1 MADEPLRICLLTYRG
16 NPTSGGQGIYVRLLS
31 RELAALGHQVDV
43 WSGPPYPELLP
54 GVGFVQVPSLDLWN
68 EEALFRLPSLTEL
81 RDPINRSE
89 WAQTVLGGFPE
100 PLTFSRRVA
109 ESFKRGAGAAYDIV
123 HDNQCLGPGLLS
135 LRSYLP
141 VVATIHH
148 PITVDRKIAFQNART
163 ISKRYGLWRWY
174 SFLPVQLKV
183 CRQLDRIM
191 TVSEAS
197 LRDLEREYGI
207 RRENARVVGNGINL
221 EVFRPLPEIERSDNR
236 LITTLSA
243 DAPLKGFRY
252 LLGAM
257 ALLRRSRPDL
267 TLTVIGTPSDRT
279 RQKVEEMGLGQAIT
293 FTGRVE
299 VEAIARAYAASA
311 VAVVPSLYEGFGFP
325 AGEAM
330 ACRVPVVSTWA
341 GALPEV
347 VGPDGEAG
355 LLVEPRD
362 PQALCRA
369 IASLLDSPERRR
381 AMGAAGRKRVLSLFT
396 WRCTAERTVEVY
408 REALAERRSGFGVHR
423 QPERESMVGRRS
435 RSATAAAA
443 ASMVLPFAEATARL
457 ATPTLRDRSAGVLRG
472 DKALS
477 LSPRR

>member
-31 RELAALGHQVDV
+31 RELVALGHRVDV
-43 WSGPPYPELLP
+43 WSGPPYPELFP
-54 GVGFVQVPSLDLWN
+54 GVGFVKVPSLDLWN
-68 EEALFRLPSLTEL
+68 EEALFRLPSLIEL

-109 ESFKRGAGAAYDIV
+109 LSFKNGAGRAYDIV

-135 LRSYLP
+135 MRSRLP

-163 ISKRYGLWRWY
+163 ISRRYGLWRWY

-183 CRQLDRIM
+183 SRQLDRIM

-197 LRDLEREYGI
+197 RRDLEREYGI
-207 RRENARVVGNGINL
+207 RREMVRVVGNGINL
-221 EVFRPLPEIERSDNR
+221 DVFAPLPDVEREDNR
-236 LITTLSA
+236 LIATLSA

-252 LLGAM
+252 LLGAL

-267 TLTVIGTPSDRT
+267 ALTVVGTPSERT
-279 RQKVEEMGLGQAIT
+279 ATKIREMGLDRSIS

-299 VEAIARAYAASA
+299 AEDIARAYARST

-330 ACRVPVVSTWA
+330 ACEVPVVSTSA

-347 VGPDGEAG
+347 LGADGEAG
-355 LLVEPRD
+355 MLVEPRSSK
-362 PQALCRA
+362 ALARG
-369 IASLLDSPERRR
+369 IALLLDSPERRA
-381 AMGAAGRKRVLSLFT
+381 AMGRAGRNRVLSLFT
-396 WRCTAERTVEVY
+396 WRRTAERTVEVY
-408 REALAERRSGFGVHR
+408 REAIAERRRGSGVHR
-423 QPERESMVGRRS
+423 LPEREPARRRP
-435 RSATAAAA
+435 RSAAAA
-443 ASMVLPFAEATARL
+443 AAAGMVFHFSDEPA
-457 ATPTLRDRSAGVLRG
+457 LRPAPSLGDGSAVALES
-472 DKALS
+472 DKALT
-477 LSPRR
+477 LVQRR